1 MNSTSMQRLSDMN
14 NKEFVAELAKRTNR
28 TVSDTTKTI
37 YDFETL
43 LKSHLEENDSIAA
56 TGFGTFEVKKKM
68 ERVSVN
74 PTTGKRYLIP
84 PKLTLAFKQSVSLKE
99 RFNEAGVVVP
109 DENEEENVD
118 Q

>member
-1 MNSTSMQRLSDMN
+1 MN
-14 NKEFVAELAKRTNR
+14 NKEFTTELSKRTGR
-28 TVSDTTKTI
+28 TASDTLKLI
-37 YDFETL
+37 EDFEAVMT
-43 LKSHLEENDSIAA
+43 SHLEENDTIAA

-84 PKLTLAFKQSVSLKE
+84 PKLTLGFKQSATLKE
-99 RFNEAGVVVP
+99 RFNAGETEP
-109 DENEEENVD
+109 DAMPAEDNETR